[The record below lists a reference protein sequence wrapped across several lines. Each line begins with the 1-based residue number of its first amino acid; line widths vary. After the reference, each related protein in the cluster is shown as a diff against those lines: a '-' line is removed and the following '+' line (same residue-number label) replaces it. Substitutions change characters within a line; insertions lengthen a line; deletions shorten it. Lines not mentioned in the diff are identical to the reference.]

1 MCILAVMVEYTLA
14 ELAEAAGLSARTVRY
29 YMAEGLLP
37 SPIGSGKKAHYD
49 DSHLTALEQIKDLKK
64 LGYSLDQIRQM
75 TTEARETITVS
86 GAQWYPDEMWEMYR
100 VHPDVTVSFRVPMS
114 PDRKQELLRKIERF
128 TEPCPEKETEN
139 GN

>member
-1 MCILAVMVEYTLA
+1 MVEYTIA

-75 TTEARETITVS
+75 TSDARETTTVS
-86 GAQWYPDEMWEMYR
+86 GAQWYPDEMWEAYR
-100 VHPDVTVSFRVPMS
+100 IHPDVMVSLRVPMS
-114 PDRKQELLRKIERF
+114 HDRRQELLRKIEQF
-128 TEPCPEKETEN
+128 ADPGPEEETDN